1 MTNFRASDDVYAPEA
16 DFSLTP
22 LNQDDDPER
31 LTLVETTSVQLVH
44 GPPTAEPESE
54 QGDEESGWS
63 ILRELVETI
72 VLSLL
77 IFLLIRG
84 VVQNYR
90 IESLSMQPNFYEG
103 QFILVNKL
111 AYRLGQPERGDVV
124 VFHNPNNPSEDYI
137 KRIIGLPGDTLE
149 VRDQQIILNGQPLDE
164 PYATNP
170 IAAFDQFG
178 PTVVE
183 PDHIFVMGDNRPN
196 SSDSRRIGAIDEEL
210 IVGRAW
216 VRVWPVQEWEV
227 IRHPDLHADLALDL
241 LAPSSSAP
249 NTALQQS
256 DSPLGASQ

>member
-1 MTNFRASDDVYAPEA
+1 MTDFRASNDVYAPEA

-22 LNQDDDPER
+22 LKQDDDPER
-31 LTLVETTSVQLVH
+31 LTLVETTAVQLVH
-44 GPPTAEPESE
+44 GPLTTEADHEADDE

-111 AYRLGQPERGDVV
+111 AYRLGEPERGDVV

-149 VRDQQIILNGQPLDE
+149 VRDQQIILNGQLLDE

-170 IAAFDQFG
+170 ISTFDQFG

-227 IRHPDLHADLALDL
+227 IRHPDLKRRFGD
-241 LAPSSSAP
+241 
-249 NTALQQS
+249 
-256 DSPLGASQ
+256 